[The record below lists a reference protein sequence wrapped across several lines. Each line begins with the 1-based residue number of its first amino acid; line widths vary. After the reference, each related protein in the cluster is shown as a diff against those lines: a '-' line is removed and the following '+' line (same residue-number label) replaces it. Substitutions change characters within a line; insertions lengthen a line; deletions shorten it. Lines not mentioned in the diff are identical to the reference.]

1 MAALLAELARA
12 WPAERQALE
21 AVLPWL
27 LPAAPL
33 LAHFYSYLPPRRW
46 YWLTLLPPLLLAGLG
61 YGWPGGLAGAL
72 RLGLPALTL
81 LGGAQ
86 ALAAAVLGPLILKD
100 KQRAAVP
107 PFTEPRP

>member
-46 YWLTLLPPLLLAGLG
+46 YWLTLLPPPLLAGLG
-61 YGWPGGLAGAL
+61 YGWPDWDWPQAWRKPFRLHWLGRVSGLGKKH
-72 RLGLPALTL
+72 
-81 LGGAQ
+81 Q
-86 ALAAAVLGPLILKD
+86 FSSD
-100 KQRAAVP
+100 HD
-107 PFTEPRP
+107 